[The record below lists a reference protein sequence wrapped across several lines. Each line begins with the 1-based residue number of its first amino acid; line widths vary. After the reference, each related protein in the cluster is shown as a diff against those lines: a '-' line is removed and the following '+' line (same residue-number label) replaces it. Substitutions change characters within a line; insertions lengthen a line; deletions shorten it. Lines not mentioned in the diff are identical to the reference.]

1 MREYRAKGS
10 AHSAKEKCRQGE
22 RGWKPVRLSLNVV
35 AGFFFS
41 GDIPGKGKSASVK
54 ATEPSVPHQ
63 NLVGWRFLLRQIKAM
78 SLPVKGWIC
87 FRVCIQDERA
97 CM

>member
-1 MREYRAKGS
+1 MRAWRSDSVSVCAYGTKDRACETKMREYRAKGS

-54 ATEPSVPHQ
+54 ATEPSVPHP
-63 NLVGWRFLLRQIKAM
+63 KT
-78 SLPVKGWIC
+78 
-87 FRVCIQDERA
+87 
-97 CM
+97 